1 MVIDSHE
8 HVILPTE
15 NQIELMDQSKIDKA
29 ILFTTTPH
37 PEQSHSLQELKQQ
50 ISMLSSVL
58 NRDINAKEKKRL
70 YENNIKDLTTAMNY
84 YPDRFLGFGNIPL
97 GMKPFDI
104 ELWIDKQICRNH
116 LMGLGE
122 FTPST
127 IAQIQQIGD
136 IMKIVYSNRIYPLWI
151 HTFLPVT
158 KEMIFSLVDL
168 CKKFPTVPIIF
179 GHLGGTN
186 WMELIELAKTV
197 PNIYLDLSAQFTSI
211 ATKMALLE
219 LPERCLFSSDAPY
232 GDPFLYRQMIEYLS
246 PSKTITNLVLG
257 ENIMELLTK
266 LNLL

>member
-58 NRDINAKEKKRL
+58 NGDINAKEKKRL

-104 ELWIDKQICRNH
+104 ELWLDKQICRNH

-122 FTPST
+122 FTP
-127 IAQIQQIGD
+127 
-136 IMKIVYSNRIYPLWI
+136 
-151 HTFLPVT
+151 TFLPVT

>member
-1 MVIDSHE
+1 
-8 HVILPTE
+8 
-15 NQIELMDQSKIDKA
+15 MDQSKIDKA

-58 NRDINAKEKKRL
+58 NGDINAKEKKRL

-104 ELWIDKQICRNH
+104 ELWLDKQICRNH

-136 IMKIVYSNRIYPLWI
+136 IMKIVCSNRIYPLWI
-151 HTFLPVT
+151 HTLPVT

>member
-58 NRDINAKEKKRL
+58 NGDINAKEKKRL

-104 ELWIDKQICRNH
+104 ELWLDKQICRNH

-136 IMKIVYSNRIYPLWI
+136 IMKIVCSNRIYPLWI
-151 HTFLPVT
+151 HTFLPV
-158 KEMIFSLVDL
+158 
-168 CKKFPTVPIIF
+168 TVPIIF